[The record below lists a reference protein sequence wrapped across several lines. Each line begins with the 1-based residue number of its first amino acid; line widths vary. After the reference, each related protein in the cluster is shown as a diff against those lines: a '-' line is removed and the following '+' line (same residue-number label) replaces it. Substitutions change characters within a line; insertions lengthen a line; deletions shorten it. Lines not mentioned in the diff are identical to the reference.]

1 MKAEID
7 TRTLG
12 SERGKLGGTVIQDT
26 WESESRGTGVLG
38 YFGLHLDKILSIP
51 ICMCECLHMH
61 I

>member
-38 YFGLHLDKILSIP
+38 YFGLHLDKILPIP